1 MPPVEG
7 NYRVLVV
14 DDSEDI
20 ATTMK
25 MLLELKGH
33 DVQTAPSGS
42 QALSVVASF
51 EPQLMLLDLSLP
63 DMSGHDVV
71 RAIRAAPGGKR
82 VFMVAVTGWASAA
95 DRSNALAAGFDQFLA
110 KPVDFDRLDDLFVA
124 LEARNAN
131 GGN

>member
-1 MPPVEG
+1 MPSVEG

-33 DVQTAPSGS
+33 ETKTASSGS
-42 QALSVVASF
+42 LALGLVESF
-51 EPQLMLLDLSLP
+51 EPQLVLLDLSLP

-71 RAIRAAPGGKR
+71 RAIRSAPGGKR
-82 VFMVAVTGWASAA
+82 VFIVAVTGWASVA
-95 DRSNALAAGFDQFLA
+95 DRNNALAAGFDQFLA
-110 KPVDFDRLDDLFVA
+110 KPVDFDRLDDLFIQ
-124 LEARNAN
+124 LEARNSLAS
-131 GGN
+131 G

>member
-42 QALSVVASF
+42 QALQLVESF
-51 EPQLMLLDLSLP
+51 EPQLVLLDLSLP

-71 RAIRAAPGGKR
+71 RAIRSAPRGKQ
-82 VFMVAVTGWASAA
+82 VFIVAVTGWASVA

-110 KPVDFDRLDDLFVA
+110 KPVDFDRLDDLFVE
-124 LEARNAN
+124 LEARTATA
-131 GGN
+131 GI